1 MKLLKEKKKVS
12 EVESDATLNS
22 EKNLFSSAEIT
33 PEPEPEIA
41 LKPETGLKPEIV
53 PKLETALEPEAAL
66 KPETDLKAKIAP
78 KPETALEPELMVL
91 DEDTSGMPIKAG
103 NELDLEDTKKPIPK
117 EPEEGQSQSD
127 VTNSTEMN
135 NGSPKEDKGESLS
148 EKKGC
153 RSKRPAIAV
162 YVPPRAR
169 NSPSGSPGSAVLSVI
184 KSSPTHPAVPVP
196 AQNPSVNDD
205 KGNTDVLDVTEQV

>member
-1 MKLLKEKKKVS
+1 M
-12 EVESDATLNS
+12 ESDLTLNS

-33 PEPEPEIA
+33 SEPEPEIA
-41 LKPETGLKPEIV
+41 LKPEIA
-53 PKLETALEPEAAL
+53 PKLENSLEPEAAL
-66 KPETDLKAKIAP
+66 NPETDSPKPETDL
-78 KPETALEPELMVL
+78 EP
-91 DEDTSGMPIKAG
+91 DTSGMPIKAG
-103 NELDLEDTKKPIPK
+103 NELDPEDTKKPIPK

-135 NGSPKEDKGESLS
+135 NGSPKEDKGEGLS

-169 NSPSGSPGSAVLSVI
+169 NSASSPGSAVLSVI
-184 KSSPTHPAVPVP
+184 KSSPTHPAVPVL
-196 AQNPSVNDD
+196 AQIPSVKDD

>member
-1 MKLLKEKKKVS
+1 MKLLQEKNKVS
-12 EVESDATLNS
+12 EVESDLTLNS
-22 EKNLFSSAEIT
+22 EKNLFSSTAIT
-33 PEPEPEIA
+33 SEPEPEIA
-41 LKPETGLKPEIV
+41 LKPEIA
-53 PKLETALEPEAAL
+53 PKLENSLEPEAAL
-66 KPETDLKAKIAP
+66 KPETDAP
-78 KPETALEPELMVL
+78 KPETDLEPELKVL
-91 DEDTSGMPIKAG
+91 NKDTSGMPIKAG
-103 NELDLEDTKKPIPK
+103 NELDSEDTKKPIPK

-169 NSPSGSPGSAVLSVI
+169 NSTSSPGSAVLSVI
-184 KSSPTHPAVPVP
+184 KSSPTHPAVPVL
-196 AQNPSVNDD
+196 AQIPSVKDD